1 LDCSGE
7 DVANNEPNSII
18 KAFAR
23 KKADAT
29 KAAKQIMQGEVDQ
42 PVSFGDFG
50 SDFNPQDAFF
60 THHPWLL
67 PNLPIV
73 LPLSNIVPKRTELT
87 NPTIA
92 DLDQEIPD
100 YIDMTDL
107 DQEIPDHIQVSE
119 SESHS
124 DNIVPPNSDDS
135 VVFLVSDGSDS
146 LTEDRMA
153 ERGRRTPDQEMT
165 MILDPTSGSDFD
177 FPDSPMDTRTEPNQV
192 RFLRDPTTGLFTP
205 ASFSQFPDDLID

>member
-1 LDCSGE
+1 
-7 DVANNEPNSII
+7 
-18 KAFAR
+18 
-23 KKADAT
+23 
-29 KAAKQIMQGEVDQ
+29 
-42 PVSFGDFG
+42 
-50 SDFNPQDAFF
+50 
-60 THHPWLL
+60 
-67 PNLPIV
+67 
-73 LPLSNIVPKRTELT
+73 
-87 NPTIA
+87 
-92 DLDQEIPD
+92 
-100 YIDMTDL
+100 MTDS

-153 ERGRRTPDQEMT
+153 ERGRRTPDQEMP
-165 MILDPTSGSDFD
+165 MILDPASGSDFD